1 MRLKGKF
8 PMIYESSASSRC
20 AAGPKIAAIGGGTGL
35 STMLRG
41 LKKYTDRLT
50 AIVTVADDG
59 GGSGVLRREMGI
71 LPPGDV
77 RQCMQA
83 LANTEPVMEQ
93 LLGYRF
99 PEGQLK
105 GQSFGNLLLAALN
118 GMAGSFEEA
127 VAMMGQ
133 VLAISGRVLPVTN
146 ADVQLEAVFENGARV
161 VGESHIFNAK
171 KQQDC
176 RIHHVS
182 LVPERPKALPDALHA
197 ISEADLILLGPGSLY
212 TSVIPNLLVDGVADT
227 IRASHAQKFYICNIM
242 TQDGET
248 EGYTAADHLEALQ
261 RHGREGIID
270 LCLANNAPIPHEL
283 AARYSEEDA
292 ELLRVDRERIAA
304 LGIALAALPLTR
316 TDVDDAE
323 ARLERFAPFIKK
335 VFPETAAD
343 RGLIESPLTEIE
355 HMRAWLNENE
365 GAQLAG
371 KLFLKRDSD
380 LPVAGSV
387 KARGGCYAVLKHTE
401 DLALANRL
409 VEMRDDYSV
418 FATRAFRNFFSQY
431 ELHVGSTGNLGL
443 SIGIMGAALGYRVTV
458 HMSADARQWKKD
470 LLRAKGVTV
479 LEYGADYSYAVQKGR
494 ERAAEDPRSYF
505 IDDENSVDLFL
516 GYAVAARRLKA
527 QFAEQNIAVDDEHP
541 LLVYIPCGVGG
552 APGGICFGL
561 KQEFGD
567 AAHVY
572 FAEPVEAPCM
582 LLGLASGLQ
591 NAICVQDIGL
601 TGRTAADG
609 LAVSRPSGFV
619 GETVKE
625 MVGGG
630 FTVSDEHLF
639 TDLHALHE
647 TEGLFV
653 EPSACAG
660 FAGAVELSKMTD
672 YLESSGLGA
681 HWENAAHIVWATGGA
696 LVPEG
701 EREKYLAN

>member
-1 MRLKGKF
+1 MLNSKEFVRELQLRH
-8 PMIYESSASSRC
+8 ESVWMNPNVGSA
-20 AAGPKIAAIGGGTGL
+20 
-35 STMLRG
+35 
-41 LKKYTDRLT
+41 
-50 AIVTVADDG
+50 
-59 GGSGVLRREMGI
+59 
-71 LPPGDV
+71 
-77 RQCMQA
+77 
-83 LANTEPVMEQ
+83 
-93 LLGYRF
+93 
-99 PEGQLK
+99 
-105 GQSFGNLLLAALN
+105 
-118 GMAGSFEEA
+118 
-127 VAMMGQ
+127 
-133 VLAISGRVLPVTN
+133 
-146 ADVQLEAVFENGARV
+146 
-161 VGESHIFNAK
+161 
-171 KQQDC
+171 
-176 RIHHVS
+176 
-182 LVPERPKALPDALHA
+182 DA
-197 ISEADLILLGPGSLY
+197 
-212 TSVIPNLLVDGVADT
+212 
-227 IRASHAQKFYICNIM
+227 
-242 TQDGET
+242 
-248 EGYTAADHLEALQ
+248 
-261 RHGREGIID
+261 
-270 LCLANNAPIPHEL
+270 
-283 AARYSEEDA
+283 
-292 ELLRVDRERIAA
+292 
-304 LGIALAALPLTR
+304 ALAALPLTR

-355 HMRAWLNENE
+355 NMRAWLNENE

-409 VEMRDDYSV
+409 VETRDDYSV
-418 FATRAFRNFFSQY
+418 FATRAFRDFFSQY

-470 LLRAKGVTV
+470 LLRAKGITV

-494 ERAAEDPRSYF
+494 ERAAEDPKSYF
-505 IDDENSVDLFL
+505 IDDENSVDLLL

-527 QFAEQNIAVDDEHP
+527 QLAAKDVTVDDEHP

-582 LLGLASGLQ
+582 LL
-591 NAICVQDIGL
+591 
-601 TGRTAADG
+601 G

-660 FAGAVELSKMTD
+660 FAGAMELSKMTD

-701 EREKYLAN
+701 EREKYLTN

>member
-1 MRLKGKF
+1 MLNSKEFVRELQLRH
-8 PMIYESSASSRC
+8 ESAWMNPNVGSA
-20 AAGPKIAAIGGGTGL
+20 
-35 STMLRG
+35 
-41 LKKYTDRLT
+41 
-50 AIVTVADDG
+50 
-59 GGSGVLRREMGI
+59 
-71 LPPGDV
+71 
-77 RQCMQA
+77 
-83 LANTEPVMEQ
+83 
-93 LLGYRF
+93 
-99 PEGQLK
+99 
-105 GQSFGNLLLAALN
+105 
-118 GMAGSFEEA
+118 
-127 VAMMGQ
+127 
-133 VLAISGRVLPVTN
+133 
-146 ADVQLEAVFENGARV
+146 
-161 VGESHIFNAK
+161 
-171 KQQDC
+171 
-176 RIHHVS
+176 
-182 LVPERPKALPDALHA
+182 DA
-197 ISEADLILLGPGSLY
+197 
-212 TSVIPNLLVDGVADT
+212 
-227 IRASHAQKFYICNIM
+227 
-242 TQDGET
+242 
-248 EGYTAADHLEALQ
+248 
-261 RHGREGIID
+261 
-270 LCLANNAPIPHEL
+270 
-283 AARYSEEDA
+283 
-292 ELLRVDRERIAA
+292 
-304 LGIALAALPLTR
+304 ALAALPLTR

-527 QFAEQNIAVDDEHP
+527 QFAEQNIAVDEEHP

-582 LLGLASGLQ
+582 LLGLASGL
-591 NAICVQDIGL
+591 AECDLRAGYRPDGPHRG
-601 TGRTAADG
+601 GRTRRQPPLGLRGGDG
-609 LAVSRPSGFV
+609 QGDR
-619 GETVKE
+619 
-625 MVGGG
+625 
-630 FTVSDEHLF
+630 
-639 TDLHALHE
+639 
-647 TEGLFV
+647 
-653 EPSACAG
+653 
-660 FAGAVELSKMTD
+660 
-672 YLESSGLGA
+672 
-681 HWENAAHIVWATGGA
+681 
-696 LVPEG
+696 
-701 EREKYLAN
+701 

>member
-1 MRLKGKF
+1 MLNSKEFVRELQLRH
-8 PMIYESSASSRC
+8 ESAWMNPNVGSA
-20 AAGPKIAAIGGGTGL
+20 
-35 STMLRG
+35 
-41 LKKYTDRLT
+41 
-50 AIVTVADDG
+50 
-59 GGSGVLRREMGI
+59 
-71 LPPGDV
+71 
-77 RQCMQA
+77 
-83 LANTEPVMEQ
+83 
-93 LLGYRF
+93 
-99 PEGQLK
+99 
-105 GQSFGNLLLAALN
+105 
-118 GMAGSFEEA
+118 
-127 VAMMGQ
+127 
-133 VLAISGRVLPVTN
+133 
-146 ADVQLEAVFENGARV
+146 
-161 VGESHIFNAK
+161 
-171 KQQDC
+171 
-176 RIHHVS
+176 
-182 LVPERPKALPDALHA
+182 DA
-197 ISEADLILLGPGSLY
+197 
-212 TSVIPNLLVDGVADT
+212 
-227 IRASHAQKFYICNIM
+227 
-242 TQDGET
+242 
-248 EGYTAADHLEALQ
+248 
-261 RHGREGIID
+261 
-270 LCLANNAPIPHEL
+270 
-283 AARYSEEDA
+283 
-292 ELLRVDRERIAA
+292 
-304 LGIALAALPLTR
+304 ALAALPLTR

-355 HMRAWLNENE
+355 NMRAWLNENE

-527 QFAEQNIAVDDEHP
+527 QLAEQNIAVDEEHP

-591 NAICVQDIGL
+591 NEICVQDIGL

-619 GETVKE
+619 GETVKAI
-625 MVGGG
+625 VSGG
-630 FTVSDEHLF
+630 FTVSDERLF
-639 TDLHALHE
+639 TRPSRPARDGGTFCRAVRLR
-647 TEGLFV
+647 GL
-653 EPSACAG
+653 CRCG
-660 FAGAVELSKMTD
+660 GAVQDDGLSRKQRPWRA
-672 YLESSGLGA
+672 LGECRA
-681 HWENAAHIVWATGGA
+681 HRLGDGRRARAGRRTRKVPHKLKRDKKKDFTHCVKSFFFAPRRGGEPRYAGVIVR
-696 LVPEG
+696 V
-701 EREKYLAN
+701 

>member
-1 MRLKGKF
+1 MLNSKEFVRELQLRH
-8 PMIYESSASSRC
+8 ESAWMNPNVGSA
-20 AAGPKIAAIGGGTGL
+20 
-35 STMLRG
+35 
-41 LKKYTDRLT
+41 
-50 AIVTVADDG
+50 
-59 GGSGVLRREMGI
+59 
-71 LPPGDV
+71 
-77 RQCMQA
+77 
-83 LANTEPVMEQ
+83 
-93 LLGYRF
+93 
-99 PEGQLK
+99 
-105 GQSFGNLLLAALN
+105 
-118 GMAGSFEEA
+118 
-127 VAMMGQ
+127 
-133 VLAISGRVLPVTN
+133 
-146 ADVQLEAVFENGARV
+146 
-161 VGESHIFNAK
+161 
-171 KQQDC
+171 
-176 RIHHVS
+176 
-182 LVPERPKALPDALHA
+182 
-197 ISEADLILLGPGSLY
+197 
-212 TSVIPNLLVDGVADT
+212 
-227 IRASHAQKFYICNIM
+227 
-242 TQDGET
+242 ET
-248 EGYTAADHLEALQ
+248 
-261 RHGREGIID
+261 
-270 LCLANNAPIPHEL
+270 
-283 AARYSEEDA
+283 
-292 ELLRVDRERIAA
+292 
-304 LGIALAALPLTR
+304 ALAALPLTR
-316 TDVDDAE
+316 ADVDDAE

-527 QFAEQNIAVDDEHP
+527 QLAEQDVTVDDEHP

-630 FTVSDEHLF
+630 FTVSDERLF

-647 TEGLFV
+647 TERLFV

-672 YLESSGLGA
+672 YSRKRRPWRALGECRA
-681 HWENAAHIVWATGGA
+681 HRLGDGRRARAGRRTREVSRKLKRDKKKDFTQCVKSFFFAPRRGGEPRYAGVIVS
-696 LVPEG
+696 V
-701 EREKYLAN
+701 

>member
-1 MRLKGKF
+1 MMLNSKEFVRELQLRH
-8 PMIYESSASSRC
+8 ESAWINPDTTTAS
-20 AAGPKIAAIGGGTGL
+20 
-35 STMLRG
+35 
-41 LKKYTDRLT
+41 
-50 AIVTVADDG
+50 
-59 GGSGVLRREMGI
+59 
-71 LPPGDV
+71 
-77 RQCMQA
+77 
-83 LANTEPVMEQ
+83 
-93 LLGYRF
+93 
-99 PEGQLK
+99 
-105 GQSFGNLLLAALN
+105 AAL
-118 GMAGSFEEA
+118 
-127 VAMMGQ
+127 VA
-133 VLAISGRVLPVTN
+133 
-146 ADVQLEAVFENGARV
+146 
-161 VGESHIFNAK
+161 
-171 KQQDC
+171 C
-176 RIHHVS
+176 S
-182 LVPERPKALPDALHA
+182 LTL
-197 ISEADLILLGPGSLY
+197 
-212 TSVIPNLLVDGVADT
+212 
-227 IRASHAQKFYICNIM
+227 
-242 TQDGET
+242 
-248 EGYTAADHLEALQ
+248 
-261 RHGREGIID
+261 
-270 LCLANNAPIPHEL
+270 
-283 AARYSEEDA
+283 
-292 ELLRVDRERIAA
+292 
-304 LGIALAALPLTR
+304 
-316 TDVDDAE
+316 TDVDDAA

-335 VFPETAAD
+335 AFPKTAD
-343 RGLIESPLTEIE
+343 HCGLIESPLTEIE
-355 HMRAWLNENE
+355 KMRAWLAENEN
-365 GAQLAG
+365 AQLAG

-401 DLALANRL
+401 ELALANHL
-409 VEMRDDYSV
+409 IKPNEDYSV
-418 FATRAFRNFFSQY
+418 FASRAFRSFFSRY

-527 QFAEQNIAVDDEHP
+527 QLAEQNIAVDGEHP

-619 GETVKE
+619 GETVKAI
-625 MVGGG
+625 VSGG
-630 FTVSDEHLF
+630 FTVSDERLF
-639 TDLHALHE
+639 NDLHALHE
-647 TEGLFV
+647 TERLFV

-701 EREKYLAN
+701 ERETYLAK